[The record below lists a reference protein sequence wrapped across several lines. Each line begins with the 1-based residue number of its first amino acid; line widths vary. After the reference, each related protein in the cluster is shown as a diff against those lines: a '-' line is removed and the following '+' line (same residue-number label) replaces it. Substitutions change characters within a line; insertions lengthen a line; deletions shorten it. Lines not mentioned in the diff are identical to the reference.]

1 MRGKLSKSRDRW
13 IVEYLIPQPPFVLD
27 LPLLMDEST
36 FPKDRSKFIDGCN
49 VEFKIVEQWEVG
61 NFDME
66 GMVEYAEIVPEV
78 KVEEPYDYW
87 KERCLAA
94 EKFIDLSP
102 CDLDIYDDQLIAHGE
117 WVTIKNKQTN

>member
-49 VEFKIVEQWEVG
+49 VEF
-61 NFDME
+61 
-66 GMVEYAEIVPEV
+66 EIVQDWLDDNHDMKRMIDYA
-78 KVEEPYDYW
+78 KVVS
-87 KERCLAA
+87 L
-94 EKFIDLSP
+94 F
-102 CDLDIYDDQLIAHGE
+102 
-117 WVTIKNKQTN
+117 